1 MSAIKNS
8 GWILIGL
15 CLLMAA
21 TRFDHFGG
29 VTTLPDASLAVFF
42 FGGLYLRNT
51 PWFILLLVEAAFID
65 FVAINY
71 GGVSDYCISPA
82 YLFLIPTY
90 GTLWLAGYFCT
101 RFNVLSKNGLILTTS
116 TLVVAVSLAFLI
128 SNSSFYLLSGRF
140 ADLNWVDYFNQVAR
154 YYTPYLLTT
163 LIYTSVI
170 IITHATI
177 GILISNKHQRYS
189 WLK

>member
-21 TRFDHFGG
+21 TRFDHFGSLS
-29 VTTLPDASLAVFF
+29 TLPDASLAVFF

-51 PWFILLLVEAAFID
+51 PWFVLLLVEAALID

-90 GTLWLAGYFCT
+90 GTLWLAGYMST
-101 RFNVLSKNGLILTTS
+101 RFNLFSRNGLVLTTA

-140 ADLNWVDYFNQVAR
+140 ADLNWVEYFNQVAK
-154 YYTPYLLTT
+154 YYSPYLLTA
-163 LIYTSVI
+163 LMYASVI
-170 IITHATI
+170 VIIHATAS
-177 GILISNKHQRYS
+177 LIVSSKDQHQS
-189 WLK
+189 WSK